1 VEKRHSAAPPHL
13 QVGFKPMELAKVGP
27 KVCATP
33 NAEIEKVYPDSEED
47 HRTYLCLDV
56 AYQYALL
63 TEGFSI
69 SPEKEVQLVSKIPF
83 NGQAVEAAWP
93 MGDALEVLGDLM
105 KAPAPVDAA
114 NSPASLAEAVETA
127 RKLKM

>member
-1 VEKRHSAAPPHL
+1 MRWSSSL
-13 QVGFKPMELAKVGP
+13 SGY
-27 KVCATP
+27 T
-33 NAEIEKVYPDSEED
+33 
-47 HRTYLCLDV
+47 
-56 AYQYALL
+56 
-63 TEGFSI
+63 FSI
-69 SPEKEVQLVSKIPF
+69 SAEKEVQLVSKIPF